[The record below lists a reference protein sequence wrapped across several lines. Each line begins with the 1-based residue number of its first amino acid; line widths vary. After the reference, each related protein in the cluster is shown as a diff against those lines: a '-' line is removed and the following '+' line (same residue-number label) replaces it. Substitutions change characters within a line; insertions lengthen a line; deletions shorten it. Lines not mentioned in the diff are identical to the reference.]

1 MKISQLIIAAV
12 CLTAVSCLTAAA
24 QPAGQAYA
32 VTGPEVKAF
41 QEAAGNGSVLFRG
54 KQATTYERAAN
65 GNPYWVSPTFSPGT
79 ITYEGNLYDDVQV
92 NIDAVAG
99 LALVRKGDNPIAVA
113 LRPETVDSIVAGD
126 RLFVGIGDR
135 RDGLSKG
142 FYEVF
147 GEGPEKVYKHVSKRL
162 MAGSQN
168 ANGDQIG
175 YYDPSYN
182 PDLTNYYGISKAYY
196 FVDGEGR
203 VSRFRSKGELRRK
216 FPERR
221 KEIRK
226 AVTAAGLDM
235 PGVDFDTY
243 CKELLKIAAR

>member
-1 MKISQLIIAAV
+1 MYKTNILLMVLCLLLPGIRAMSQ
-12 CLTAVSCLTAAA
+12 T
-24 QPAGQAYA
+24 P
-32 VTGPEVKAF
+32 PEVKAF

-65 GNPYWVSPTFSPGT
+65 GTPYWASPTFSPGL
-79 ITYEGNLYDDVQV
+79 ITYEGNTYDDVFV

-99 LALVRKGDNPIAVA
+99 LALVRKGDNPVAVA
-113 LRPETVDSIVAGD
+113 LRPETVSSIVVDG
-126 RLFVGIGDR
+126 RVFVGIGDG
-135 RDGLSKG
+135 DQGLPRG
-142 FYEVF
+142 FYEVL
-147 GEGPEKVYKHVSKRL
+147 GDGPEKVYKHVSKRL
-162 MAGSQN
+162 LASSQSM
-168 ANGDQIG
+168 NGDPIG
-175 YYDPSYN
+175 YYDPAYN
-182 PDLTNYYGISKAYY
+182 PDLNNFYGITKTYY

-203 VSRFRSKGELRRK
+203 VSRFRGKGELRRK

-226 AVTAAGLDM
+226 ALSSAGLDM